1 MFITSVYDY
10 IPRQKVTVLDISSTR
25 KYAPV
30 YSKPLVLHKG
40 VDNKLSFQFLNNEQK
55 PVNITGKEILCRVI
69 DYTGSKILLSKTLEL
84 EFALTGIA
92 SLNLSAD
99 EIDFITPQKGYYS
112 LEIPKDDKNF
122 PVYLDMNAGA
132 RGNMAI
138 VDSVLPSFIAST
150 IVTIPTFEPDDVTFT
165 SSVFSASSLVN
176 TFQLTLAGYTGRI
189 ILEGSSVIDQNW
201 YEIEVQDV
209 VELSET
215 IGITVKGYHPFFR
228 FKFESVEGMVS
239 NILVR

>member
-10 IPRQKVTVLDISSTR
+10 IPRQKVTVLDISSVR

-69 DYTGSKILLSKTLEL
+69 DYTGNKILLTKTLEL

-92 SLNLSAD
+92 SLNLAAD
-99 EIDFITPQKGYYS
+99 EIEFINPQKAFYS
-112 LEIPKDDKNF
+112 LEIPKDDKNY

-132 RGNMAI
+132 RGNIAI
-138 VDSVLPSFIAST
+138 VDSVLPSFVPST
-150 IVTIPTFEPDDVTFT
+150 IITIPTVDPEDVIFA
-165 SSVFSASSLVN
+165 SSVFASSSLVN
-176 TFQLTLAGYTGRI
+176 TFQLTLSGYTGRI
-189 ILEGSSVIDQNW
+189 VLEGSALDDSNW
-201 YEIEVQDV
+201 YEIEVQDI
-209 VELSET
+209 VELSDN

-228 FKFESVEGMVS
+228 FKFESVEGTVS